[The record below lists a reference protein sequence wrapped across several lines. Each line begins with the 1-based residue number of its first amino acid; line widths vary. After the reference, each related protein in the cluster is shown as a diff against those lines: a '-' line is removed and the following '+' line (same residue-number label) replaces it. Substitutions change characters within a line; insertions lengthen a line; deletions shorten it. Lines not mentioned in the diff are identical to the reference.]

1 MKTANAKESIKML
14 LMILF
19 PLFIGI
25 LLSHFVFQISHV
37 SGCSM
42 DPTIKDGNYVFVKKW
57 SHNYH
62 RGQIIIAKNEGIEL
76 IKRIAGVPGDTV
88 KFKDNT
94 LYVNDEEVKFYD
106 YHGIKAK
113 KFDKVTLKKDQYL
126 IIGDNFK
133 KSYDGR
139 YFGPINK
146 KQIQGIVR

>member
-1 MKTANAKESIKML
+1 
-14 LMILF
+14 
-19 PLFIGI
+19 
-25 LLSHFVFQISHV
+25 
-37 SGCSM
+37 M

-88 KFKDNT
+88 EFKDNT

-133 KSYDGR
+133 ESYDGR
-139 YFGPINK
+139 YFGPINR

>member
-1 MKTANAKESIKML
+1 
-14 LMILF
+14 MIF
-19 PLFIGI
+19 SYI
-25 LLSHFVFQISHV
+25 LPDNEGTWFSQY
-37 SGCSM
+37 CT
-42 DPTIKDGNYVFVKKW
+42 PK
-57 SHNYH
+57 
-62 RGQIIIAKNEGIEL
+62 RRIIAKNEGIEL

-88 KFKDNT
+88 EFKDNT